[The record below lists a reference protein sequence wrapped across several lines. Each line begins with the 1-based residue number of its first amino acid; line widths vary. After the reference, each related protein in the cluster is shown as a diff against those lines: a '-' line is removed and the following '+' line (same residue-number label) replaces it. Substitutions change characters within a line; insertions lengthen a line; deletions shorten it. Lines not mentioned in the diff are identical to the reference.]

1 MFKASVITVSDK
13 GFRGE
18 REDTA
23 GPLAAEMLKA
33 VGYEVLG
40 VWIVPDE
47 QEQIER
53 ELKRHADELGASL
66 ILTSGGTGFS
76 KRDVTPEAT
85 IAICERLA
93 PGIPEAMRAYCLNI
107 TNRAML
113 SRAVAGLYHDSLIV
127 NLPGS
132 PKAVREN
139 LEPVLP
145 ALEHGLQMLLGTKNE
160 CASETKQ
167 KN

>member
-23 GPLAAEMLKA
+23 GPLAASLLKEA
-33 VGYEVLG
+33 GYEVIT
-40 VWIVPDE
+40 VSIVPDE
-47 QEQIER
+47 QPLIEA
-53 ELKRHADELGASL
+53 ELRRHADALGASL

-85 IAICERLA
+85 IAVCERMA

-107 TNRAML
+107 THRAML
-113 SRAVAGLYHDSLIV
+113 SRAQAGLYHDSLIV

-132 PKAVREN
+132 PKAVKEN
-139 LEPVLP
+139 LAPVLP
-145 ALEHGLQMLLGTKNE
+145 ALEHGLCMLLGTKNE
-160 CASETKQ
+160 CASEPRK
-167 KN
+167 

>member
-1 MFKASVITVSDK
+1 MFTASVITVSDK

-23 GPLAAEMLKA
+23 GPLAAQMLREA
-33 VGYEVLG
+33 GYEVIAQS
-40 VWIVPDE
+40 IVPDE
-47 QEQIER
+47 QPLIEA
-53 ELKRHADELGASL
+53 ELKRHADTLGASL

-85 IAICERLA
+85 FAVCERMA

-113 SRAVAGLYHDSLIV
+113 SRAAAGLYHESLIV

-160 CASETKQ
+160 CASAPQARE
-167 KN
+167 

>member
-85 IAICERLA
+85 IAVCERLA

>member
-23 GPLAAEMLKA
+23 GPLAASLLKA
-33 VGYEVLG
+33 AGYEVIT
-40 VWIVPDE
+40 VSIVPDE
-47 QEQIER
+47 QPMIEA
-53 ELKRHADELGASL
+53 ELRRHADELGASL

-85 IAICERLA
+85 LAVCERLA

-113 SRAVAGLYHDSLIV
+113 SRAQAGLYHDSLIV

-145 ALEHGLQMLLGTKNE
+145 ALEHGLCMLLGTKNE
-160 CASETKQ
+160 CASEPKARV
-167 KN
+167 

>member
-23 GPLAAEMLKA
+23 GPLAASLLKA
-33 VGYEVLG
+33 SGYEVIT
-40 VWIVPDE
+40 VSIVPDE
-47 QEQIER
+47 QPMIEA

-85 IAICERLA
+85 LAVCERLA

-113 SRAVAGLYHDSLIV
+113 SRAQAGLYHDSLIV

-139 LEPVLP
+139 LEPMLP
-145 ALEHGLQMLLGTKNE
+145 ALEHGLCMLLGTKNE
-160 CASETKQ
+160 CASEPKARV
-167 KN
+167 

>member
-23 GPLAAEMLKA
+23 GPLAAELLREA
-33 VGYEVLG
+33 GYEVLTIS
-40 VWIVPDE
+40 IVPDE
-47 QEQIER
+47 QAQIEA
-53 ELKRHADELGASL
+53 ELRRHADELGSSL

-85 IAICERLA
+85 LAVCERLA
-93 PGIPEAMRAYCLNI
+93 PGIPEAMRAYCLTI

-145 ALEHGLQMLLGTKNE
+145 ALEHGLHMLLGTKNE
-160 CASETKQ
+160 CASEARPSR
-167 KN
+167 

>member
-23 GPLAAEMLKA
+23 GPLAAEMLKEAGYA
-33 VGYEVLG
+33 VIG

-47 QEQIER
+47 QELIER
-53 ELKRHADELGASL
+53 ELRRHADELGSSL

-85 IAICERLA
+85 IAVCERLA
-93 PGIPEAMRAYCLNI
+93 PGIPEAMRAYCLKI

-139 LEPVLP
+139 LESVLP

-160 CASETKQ
+160 CASEPKARI
-167 KN
+167 

>member
-23 GPLAAEMLKA
+23 GPLAAEMLKEA
-33 VGYEVLG
+33 GYEVIG

-53 ELKRHADELGASL
+53 ELRRHADELGASL

-85 IAICERLA
+85 IAVCERLA

-145 ALEHGLQMLLGTKNE
+145 ALEHGLQMLLGTRNE
-160 CASETKQ
+160 CANETKQ
-167 KN
+167 KS

>member
-23 GPLAAEMLKA
+23 GPLAAEMLKEA
-33 VGYEVLG
+33 GYEVLG

-47 QEQIER
+47 KEQIER
-53 ELKRHADELGASL
+53 ELKRHADELGSSL

-85 IAICERLA
+85 VAVCERLA

-167 KN
+167 RS

>member
-1 MFKASVITVSDK
+1 MFKASVITISDK

-23 GPLAAEMLKA
+23 GPLAASMLKEA
-33 VGYEVLG
+33 GYEIIAQT
-40 VWIVPDE
+40 IVPDE
-47 QEQIER
+47 QPLIEA
-53 ELKRHADELGASL
+53 ELRRHADELGSNL

-85 IAICERLA
+85 IAVCERLA

-113 SRAVAGLYHDSLIV
+113 SRAQAGLYHDALIV

-145 ALEHGLQMLLGTKNE
+145 TLEHGLCMLLGTKNE
-160 CASETKQ
+160 CASQPKARI
-167 KN
+167 

>member
-1 MFKASVITVSDK
+1 MFKASVITISDK
-13 GFRGE
+13 GFLGE
-18 REDTA
+18 RVDTA
-23 GPLAAEMLKA
+23 GPLAASLLKA
-33 VGYEVLG
+33 AGYEVIT
-40 VWIVPDE
+40 VSIVPDE
-47 QEQIER
+47 QPMIEA
-53 ELKRHADELGASL
+53 ELRRHADELGASL

-85 IAICERLA
+85 LAVCERMA

-113 SRAVAGLYHDSLIV
+113 SRAQAGLYHDSLIV

-160 CASETKQ
+160 CASESKARV
-167 KN
+167 

>member
-1 MFKASVITVSDK
+1 MLKASVITVSDK

-23 GPLAAEMLKA
+23 GPLAASMLKEA
-33 VGYEVLG
+33 GYTVIAQT
-40 VWIVPDE
+40 IVPDE
-47 QEQIER
+47 QPMIEQ
-53 ELKRHADELGASL
+53 ELRRHADELGASL

-85 IAICERLA
+85 IAVCERLA

-113 SRAVAGLYHDSLIV
+113 SRAQAGLYHDSLIV

-160 CASETKQ
+160 CASEPKARV
-167 KN
+167 

>member
-23 GPLAAEMLKA
+23 GPLAASMLQEA
-33 VGYEVLG
+33 GYTVIAQT
-40 VWIVPDE
+40 IVPDE
-47 QEQIER
+47 QPLIEQ
-53 ELKRHADELGASL
+53 ELRRHADEIGASL

-85 IAICERLA
+85 LAVCERMV

-113 SRAVAGLYHDSLIV
+113 SRAQAGLYHDSLIV

-132 PKAVREN
+132 PKAVCEN

-145 ALEHGLQMLLGTKNE
+145 ALEHGIQMLLGTKNE
-160 CASETKQ
+160 CASEPKARD
-167 KN
+167 

>member
-23 GPLAAEMLKA
+23 GPLAASMLKEA
-33 VGYEVLG
+33 GYTVIAQT
-40 VWIVPDE
+40 IVPDE
-47 QEQIER
+47 QPIIEQ
-53 ELKRHADELGASL
+53 ELQRHADELGASL

-85 IAICERLA
+85 IAVCERLA
-93 PGIPEAMRAYCLNI
+93 PGIPEAMRAYCLKI

-139 LEPVLP
+139 LEAVLP

-160 CASETKQ
+160 CASETK
-167 KN
+167 KNN

>member
-23 GPLAAEMLKA
+23 GPLAASLLKEA
-33 VGYEVLG
+33 GYEVIT
-40 VWIVPDE
+40 VSIVPDE
-47 QEQIER
+47 QPLIEA
-53 ELKRHADELGASL
+53 ELRRHADALGASL

-76 KRDVTPEAT
+76 KRDVTPEAP
-85 IAICERLA
+85 IAGCERMA

-113 SRAVAGLYHDSLIV
+113 SRAQAGLYHDSLIV

-145 ALEHGLQMLLGTKNE
+145 ALEHGLCMLLATKNE
-160 CASETKQ
+160 CASEPKARV
-167 KN
+167 

>member
-1 MFKASVITVSDK
+1 MIKASVITISDK

-23 GPLAAEMLKA
+23 GPLAVSMLKEA
-33 VGYEVLG
+33 GYEVIAQT
-40 VWIVPDE
+40 IVPDE
-47 QEQIER
+47 QPLIEA
-53 ELKRHADELGASL
+53 ELRRHADELKANL

-85 IAICERLA
+85 IAVCERLA

-113 SRAVAGLYHDSLIV
+113 SRAQAGLYHDSLIV

-160 CASETKQ
+160 CASQPEEK
-167 KN
+167 K

>member
-13 GFRGE
+13 GFRGG

-23 GPLAAEMLKA
+23 GPLAASMLRDA
-33 VGYEVLG
+33 EYDVIAQT
-40 VWIVPDE
+40 IVPDE
-47 QEQIER
+47 QPLIEQ
-53 ELKRHADELGASL
+53 ELRRHADELGVSL
-66 ILTSGGTGFS
+66 SLTSGGTGFS

-85 IAICERLA
+85 IAVCERLA

-113 SRAVAGLYHDSLIV
+113 SRAQAGLYHDSLIV

-160 CASETKQ
+160 CASAPQARE
-167 KN
+167 

>member
-23 GPLAAEMLKA
+23 GPLAASLLKA
-33 VGYEVLG
+33 AGYEVIT
-40 VWIVPDE
+40 VSIVPDE
-47 QEQIER
+47 QPMIEA

-85 IAICERLA
+85 LAVCKRLA

-113 SRAVAGLYHDSLIV
+113 SRAQAGLYHDSLIV

-145 ALEHGLQMLLGTKNE
+145 ALEHGLCMLLGTKNE
-160 CASETKQ
+160 CASEPKARV
-167 KN
+167 

>member
-1 MFKASVITVSDK
+1 MFTAMVLTVSDK
-13 GFRGE
+13 GFAGQ

-23 GPLAAEMLKA
+23 GPLAAEMLKDAGFA
-33 VGYEVLG
+33 VEGIE
-40 VWIVPDE
+40 IVPDD
-47 QEQIER
+47 QDQIQAALIR
-53 ELKRHADELGASL
+53 FADEWGVALV
-66 ILTSGGTGFS
+66 LTTGGTGFS
-76 KRDVTPEAT
+76 QRDITPEAT
-85 IAICERLA
+85 VAVCQRMA
-93 PGIPEAMRAYCLNI
+93 PGISEAMRAACMPI

-113 SRAVAGLYHDSLIV
+113 SRGVSGIRGRTLII

-160 CASETKQ
+160 CATQ
-167 KN
+167 N

>member
-1 MFKASVITVSDK
+1 MIRASVITVSDK

-23 GPLAAEMLKA
+23 GPLAASMLKEA
-33 VGYEVLG
+33 GYEVIA
-40 VWIVPDE
+40 VSIVPDE
-47 QEQIER
+47 RPLIEA
-53 ELKRHADELGASL
+53 ELRRHADEIGANL

-85 IAICERLA
+85 IAVCERLA
-93 PGIPEAMRAYCLNI
+93 PGIPEAMRAYCLSI

-113 SRAVAGLYHDSLIV
+113 SRAVAGLYHDALIV

-145 ALEHGLQMLLGTKNE
+145 ALEHGVQMLLGTKNE
-160 CASETKQ
+160 CAARPKKEK
-167 KN
+167 

>member
-23 GPLAAEMLKA
+23 GPLAASMLKEA
-33 VGYEVLG
+33 GYTVIAQT
-40 VWIVPDE
+40 IVPDE
-47 QEQIER
+47 QPIIEQ
-53 ELKRHADELGASL
+53 ELQRHADELGASL

-85 IAICERLA
+85 IAVCERLA

-113 SRAVAGLYHDSLIV
+113 SRAQAGLYHDSLIV

-145 ALEHGLQMLLGTKNE
+145 ALEHGIQMLLGTKNE
-160 CASETKQ
+160 CASEPKARE
-167 KN
+167 

>member
-1 MFKASVITVSDK
+1 MLKASVITISDK

-23 GPLAAEMLKA
+23 GPLAASMLKEA
-33 VGYEVLG
+33 GYTVIAQT
-40 VWIVPDE
+40 IVPDE
-47 QEQIER
+47 QPMIEQ
-53 ELKRHADELGASL
+53 ELRRHADELGAGL

-85 IAICERLA
+85 LAVCERLA

-113 SRAVAGLYHDSLIV
+113 SRAQAGLYHDSLIV

-145 ALEHGLQMLLGTKNE
+145 ALEHGLQMLLGTRNE
-160 CASETKQ
+160 CASEPKARI
-167 KN
+167 